1 MDYAL
6 AIDGAP
12 ETIPAGTGVLLVH
25 PSTAET
31 DRVDTDFLKTDTDQ
45 FLVVSTRTSARE
57 VTQKLEHYE
66 VEESKATILDA
77 LSVERGYT
85 RRRSEDIKYVSAP
98 DDLEAI
104 VEEVGAFL
112 EGTDGKR
119 RISLDS
125 LTELIY
131 YTDRERTLAATEE
144 LLALLAEHDA
154 VGLFHLAGGVHDEA
168 VVDEFRERFDG
179 VVELDPDGTTTA
191 TFPSQ
196 NG

>member
-12 ETIPAGTGVLLVH
+12 ETIPAGTGILLVH

-66 VEESKATILDA
+66 VAESKATILDA

-85 RRRSEDIKYVSAP
+85 RRRSEDVQYVSAP
-98 DDLEAI
+98 DDLDAI
-104 VEEVGAFL
+104 VEQTRQFL
-112 EGTDGKR
+112 AGTEGKR

-131 YTDRERTLAATEE
+131 YTDEEQTMAAAEQ
-144 LLALLAEHDA
+144 LLDLLAEHDA
-154 VGLFHLAGGVHDEA
+154 VGLFHLAGGVHDER
-168 VVDEFRERFDG
+168 VVSEFRERFDG
-179 VVELDPDGTTTA
+179 VVELDPAGTTTA
-191 TFPSQ
+191 SF
-196 NG
+196 

>member
-6 AIDGAP
+6 AVDGAP

-31 DRVDTDFLKTDTDQ
+31 DRVDTDFLKTDTDR
-45 FLVVSTRTSARE
+45 FLVISTRTSARE

-85 RRRSEDIKYVSAP
+85 RRQSDDVRYVSAP
-98 DDLEAI
+98 DDLDGI
-104 VEEVGAFL
+104 VEQTRQFL
-112 EGTDGKR
+112 KETEGRR

-131 YTDRERTLAATEE
+131 YTDVERTIGAAEE
-144 LLALLAEHDA
+144 LLALLGEHDA
-154 VGLFHLAGGVHDEA
+154 VGLFHLAGGVHDEE
-168 VVDEFRERFDG
+168 VVSEFRERFNG
-179 VVELDPDGTTTA
+179 VVDLDPDGTTTA
-191 TFPSQ
+191 TF
-196 NG
+196 

>member
-85 RRRSEDIKYVSAP
+85 RRRSDDVRYVSAP
-98 DDLEAI
+98 DDLDGI
-104 VEEVGAFL
+104 VEQTRQFL
-112 EGTDGKR
+112 AETDGKR

-131 YTDRERTLAATEE
+131 YTDVERTRAAAAE

-154 VGLFHLAGGVHDEA
+154 VGLFHLAGGVHDED
-168 VVDEFRERFDG
+168 VVADFREHFDG
-179 VVELDPDGTTTA
+179 VVELDPDGTTTV
-191 TFPSQ
+191 TF
-196 NG
+196 